1 MVINYLITAAFLILG
16 GWMVYRAFAP
26 RIKAQQAA
34 NWPTVEADIL
44 ETGVE
49 EDRARSAMG
58 KANIAFVPTIS
69 YQYVVAGKKY
79 DGDHITIARAGY
91 DFLDA
96 TNIRDQFAAGQKVP
110 VHYNPSNPAESVLKP
125 KATVG
130 MFSRIP
136 GVFIT
141 LVGLLLLVYQIVY
154 SK

>member
-1 MVINYLITAAFLILG
+1 
-16 GWMVYRAFAP
+16 
-26 RIKAQQAA
+26 
-34 NWPTVEADIL
+34 
-44 ETGVE
+44 
-49 EDRARSAMG
+49 MG